1 MSIKKLSLLLLT
13 AVLFAN
19 NAMVADAAPAKTA
32 KKQAAIQSGTK
43 VRAKVEVSGL
53 YDQECYDAFYGC
65 MDQFCISDNENGG
78 SCACSDLNAGYE
90 KELLKIK
97 DILDKAEH
105 IRTVEVEKIQAGANA
120 DIIFGGTRQYDEDGN
135 ILDVDELSAE
145 DKKKQRQAD
154 LMAMFEENYED
165 EDEDIFG
172 DVGEDIFN
180 KTGNELYKAA
190 EKLCYQQIPDK
201 CPCRP
206 WRGTVASG
214 HKPR

>member
-90 KELLKIK
+90 KEILKIK
-97 DILDKAEH
+97 DIDLQINFMTNYVGMDAKKMGMVLDGWKENQLLYFAGRKYERESQEYTDRIEKAIEQ
-105 IRTVEVEKIQAGANA
+105 I
-120 DIIFGGTRQYDEDGN
+120 
-135 ILDVDELSAE
+135 
-145 DKKKQRQAD
+145 
-154 LMAMFEENYED
+154 
-165 EDEDIFG
+165 
-172 DVGEDIFN
+172 N
-180 KTGNELYKAA
+180 KERN
-190 EKLCYQQIPDK
+190 DN
-201 CPCRP
+201 
-206 WRGTVASG
+206 V
-214 HKPR
+214 